1 MIFIYDHLKQKKVKH
16 ISLKLKN
23 IKLANNMKSKY
34 GQDTEEKKKEEDLEA
49 QDLTNDNEKRHDE
62 EMKKAEDDKKDEE
75 AQEDEDKEEAEDTDK
90 LDLTDK
96 QKEFLRDSKLAKQV
110 AILKAEVKTLKAH
123 IQKAKVEPI
132 IDSILEAKSK
142 LGKVNAEAEYAKL
155 IKLDSSTLQS
165 LKADYEQVVDT
176 NNQPRYQVKYASVS
190 NSDKTGDDVL
200 RSIRGDLA

>member
-1 MIFIYDHLKQKKVKH
+1 
-16 ISLKLKN
+16 
-23 IKLANNMKSKY
+23 MKYKF
-34 GQDTEEKKKEEDLEA
+34 GQETETKKEDTYEEDEDKKQA
-49 QDLTNDNEKRHDE
+49 QDLTNENEKQHDE
-62 EMKKAEDDKKDEE
+62 EMKKSKKRGAEDEEKKDEE
-75 AQEDEDKEEAEDTDK
+75 ATEDEDKEDAEDEDK

-96 QKEFLRDSKLAKQV
+96 QKEFLRDSRLAKQV

-123 IQKAKVEPI
+123 IRQAKVEPI

-165 LKADYEQVVDT
+165 LKADYDQLSDSQ
-176 NNQPRYQVKYASVS
+176 NQPRYQVKYASVGS
-190 NSDKTGDDVL
+190 SDKTGDDVL

>member
-1 MIFIYDHLKQKKVKH
+1 MSKKSKF
-16 ISLKLKN
+16 
-23 IKLANNMKSKY
+23 ANNMKNKY
-34 GQDTEEKKKEEDLEA
+34 GQETETKKEDTFEEDEDKKQA
-49 QDLTNDNEKRHDE
+49 QDLSNENEKQHDE
-62 EMKKAEDDKKDEE
+62 EMKKSKKRGAEDEEKKDEE
-75 AQEDEDKEEAEDTDK
+75 AQEDEDKEDAEDTDK

-123 IQKAKVEPI
+123 IQKATVDPI

-155 IKLDSSTLQS
+155 IKLDSSTLKS
-165 LKADYEQVVDT
+165 LKADYDQLSDSQ
-176 NNQPRYQVKYASVS
+176 NQPRYQVKYASVGS
-190 NSDKTGDDVL
+190 SDKTGDDVL

>member
-1 MIFIYDHLKQKKVKH
+1 
-16 ISLKLKN
+16 
-23 IKLANNMKSKY
+23 MKTKF
-34 GQDTEEKKKEEDLEA
+34 GQETETKKEDTYEEDEDKKQA
-49 QDLTNDNEKRHDE
+49 QDLTNENEKQHDE
-62 EMKKAEDDKKDEE
+62 EMKKSKKRGAEDEEKKDEE
-75 AQEDEDKEEAEDTDK
+75 ATEDEDKEDAEDEDK

-96 QKEFLRDSKLAKQV
+96 QKEFLRDSRLAKQV

-123 IQKAKVEPI
+123 IRQAKVEPI

-165 LKADYEQVVDT
+165 LKADYDQLSDSQ
-176 NNQPRYQVKYASVS
+176 NQPRYQVKYASVGS
-190 NSDKTGDDVL
+190 SDKTGDDVL

>member
-1 MIFIYDHLKQKKVKH
+1 MTKK
-16 ISLKLKN
+16 I
-23 IKLANNMKSKY
+23 
-34 GQDTEEKKKEEDLEA
+34 DTGS
-49 QDLTNDNEKRHDE
+49 
-62 EMKKAEDDKKDEE
+62 
-75 AQEDEDKEEAEDTDK
+75 EDEDKEDAEDEDK

-96 QKEFLRDSKLAKQV
+96 QKEFLRDSRLAKQV

-123 IQKAKVEPI
+123 IRQAKVEPI

-165 LKADYEQVVDT
+165 LKADYDQLSDSQ
-176 NNQPRYQVKYASVS
+176 NQPRYQVKYASVS
-190 NSDKTGDDVL
+190 SSDKTGDDVL

>member
-1 MIFIYDHLKQKKVKH
+1 MSKKSKF
-16 ISLKLKN
+16 
-23 IKLANNMKSKY
+23 ANNMKNKY
-34 GQDTEEKKKEEDLEA
+34 GQETEKEEEKEEA
-49 QDLTNDNEKRHDE
+49 QDLTNENEKQHDE
-62 EMKKAEDDKKDEE
+62 EMKKSKKRGAEDEEKEDEE
-75 AQEDEDKEEAEDTDK
+75 AQEDEDKEDAEDTDK

-110 AILKAEVKTLKAH
+110 AILKAEVKTLKSH

-155 IKLDSSTLQS
+155 IKLDSSTLKS
-165 LKADYEQVVDT
+165 LKADYDQLSDSQ
-176 NNQPRYQVKYASVS
+176 NQPRYQVKYASVS
-190 NSDKTGDDVL
+190 SSDKTGDDVL

>member
-1 MIFIYDHLKQKKVKH
+1 MSKKSKF
-16 ISLKLKN
+16 
-23 IKLANNMKSKY
+23 ANNMKNKY
-34 GQDTEEKKKEEDLEA
+34 GQETETKKEDTFEEDEDKKQA
-49 QDLTNDNEKRHDE
+49 QDLSNENEKQHDE
-62 EMKKAEDDKKDEE
+62 EMKKSKKRGAEDEEKKDEE
-75 AQEDEDKEEAEDTDK
+75 AQEDEDKEDAEDTDK

-110 AILKAEVKTLKAH
+110 AILKAEVKILKSH

-142 LGKVNAEAEYAKL
+142 LGKVNAEAEYAQL

-176 NNQPRYQVKYASVS
+176 NNQPRYQVKYASVGS
-190 NSDKTGDDVL
+190 SDKTGDDVL

>member
-1 MIFIYDHLKQKKVKH
+1 
-16 ISLKLKN
+16 
-23 IKLANNMKSKY
+23 MKYKF
-34 GQDTEEKKKEEDLEA
+34 GQETETKKEDTYEEDEDKKQA
-49 QDLTNDNEKRHDE
+49 QDLTNEEEKRHDE
-62 EMKKAEDDKKDEE
+62 EMKKSKKRGRKAEDDDDKDEINIDTGS
-75 AQEDEDKEEAEDTDK
+75 EDEDKEDAEDEDK

-96 QKEFLRDSKLAKQV
+96 QKEFLRDSRLAKQV

-123 IQKAKVEPI
+123 IRQAKVEPI

-165 LKADYEQVVDT
+165 LKADYDQLSDSQ
-176 NNQPRYQVKYASVS
+176 NQPRYQVKYASVS
-190 NSDKTGDDVL
+190 SSDKTGDDVL

>member
-1 MIFIYDHLKQKKVKH
+1 MLKKSKF
-16 ISLKLKN
+16 
-23 IKLANNMKSKY
+23 ANNMKTKF
-34 GQDTEEKKKEEDLEA
+34 GQETETKKEDTYEEDEDKKQA
-49 QDLTNDNEKRHDE
+49 QDLSNKEEKQHDE

-75 AQEDEDKEEAEDTDK
+75 AKENNDKDAEDTDK

-123 IQKAKVEPI
+123 IQKATVDPI

-165 LKADYEQVVDT
+165 LKADYDQLSDSQ
-176 NNQPRYQVKYASVS
+176 NQPRYQVKYASVGS
-190 NSDKTGDDVL
+190 SDKTGDDVL

>member
-1 MIFIYDHLKQKKVKH
+1 MFF
-16 ISLKLKN
+16 
-23 IKLANNMKSKY
+23 SK
-34 GQDTEEKKKEEDLEA
+34 T
-49 QDLTNDNEKRHDE
+49 
-62 EMKKAEDDKKDEE
+62 
-75 AQEDEDKEEAEDTDK
+75 
-90 LDLTDK
+90 
-96 QKEFLRDSKLAKQV
+96 RDSKLAKQV

-190 NSDKTGDDVL
+190 GSDKTMF
-200 RSIRGDLA
+200 

>member
-1 MIFIYDHLKQKKVKH
+1 
-16 ISLKLKN
+16 
-23 IKLANNMKSKY
+23 MKYKF
-34 GQDTEEKKKEEDLEA
+34 GQETETKKEDTYEEDEDKKEA
-49 QDLTNDNEKRHDE
+49 QDLTNEEEKRHDE
-62 EMKKAEDDKKDEE
+62 EMKKSKKRGRKAEDDDDKKIDTGS
-75 AQEDEDKEEAEDTDK
+75 EDEDKEDAEDEDK

-96 QKEFLRDSKLAKQV
+96 QKEFLRDSRLAKQV

-123 IQKAKVEPI
+123 IRQAKVEPI

-165 LKADYEQVVDT
+165 LKADYDQLSDSQ
-176 NNQPRYQVKYASVS
+176 NQPRYQVKYASVS
-190 NSDKTGDDVL
+190 SSDKTGDDVL

>member
-1 MIFIYDHLKQKKVKH
+1 
-16 ISLKLKN
+16 
-23 IKLANNMKSKY
+23 MKSKY
-34 GQDTEEKKKEEDLEA
+34 GQETETKKEDTYEEDEDKKQA
-49 QDLTNDNEKRHDE
+49 QDLSNKEEKQHDE

-75 AQEDEDKEEAEDTDK
+75 AKEDDDKEDAEDTDK

-123 IQKAKVEPI
+123 IQKARVDPI

-190 NSDKTGDDVL
+190 GSDKTGDDVL

>member
-1 MIFIYDHLKQKKVKH
+1 MSKKSKF
-16 ISLKLKN
+16 
-23 IKLANNMKSKY
+23 ANNMKNKY
-34 GQDTEEKKKEEDLEA
+34 GQETEDEDKKEEA
-49 QDLTNDNEKRHDE
+49 QDLSNENEKQHDE
-62 EMKKAEDDKKDEE
+62 EMKKSKKRGAEDEEKEDEE
-75 AQEDEDKEEAEDTDK
+75 AQEDEDKEDAEDTDK

-110 AILKAEVKTLKAH
+110 AILKAEVKTLKSH

-155 IKLDSSTLQS
+155 IKLDSSTLKS
-165 LKADYEQVVDT
+165 LKADYDQLSDSQ
-176 NNQPRYQVKYASVS
+176 NQPRYQVKYASVS
-190 NSDKTGDDVL
+190 SSDKTGDDVL

>member
-1 MIFIYDHLKQKKVKH
+1 M
-16 ISLKLKN
+16 KN
-23 IKLANNMKSKY
+23 KF
-34 GQDTEEKKKEEDLEA
+34 GQETETKKEDTYEEDEDKKQA
-49 QDLTNDNEKRHDE
+49 QDLSNKEEKQHDE

-75 AQEDEDKEEAEDTDK
+75 AKENNDKDAEDTDK

-123 IQKAKVEPI
+123 IQKATVDPI

-190 NSDKTGDDVL
+190 GSDKTGDDVL

>member
-75 AQEDEDKEEAEDTDK
+75 AQEDEDKEDAEDTDK

>member
-1 MIFIYDHLKQKKVKH
+1 M
-16 ISLKLKN
+16 S
-23 IKLANNMKSKY
+23 ANNMKTRY
-34 GQDTEEKKKEEDLEA
+34 GVEEENKTKEQDDYEENEDKEA
-49 QDLTNDNEKRHDE
+49 QNLSNEEEKRHDE
-62 EMKKAEDDKKDEE
+62 QMKKSKRRGRKAEDDDDKDEINIDTG
-75 AQEDEDKEEAEDTDK
+75 DEDKKEDAEEDSDK

-96 QKEFLRDSKLAKQV
+96 QKEFLRDSRLAKQV

-123 IQKAKVEPI
+123 IRQAKVEPI

-165 LKADYEQVVDT
+165 LKADYDQLSDSQ
-176 NNQPRYQVKYASVS
+176 NQPRYQVKYASVGS
-190 NSDKTGDDVL
+190 SDKTGDDVL